1 MRNLLTT
8 SIRALM
14 ATATMLLLIGRAEA
28 QNITA
33 YRYWF
38 NDDIAN
44 LVNVPITATPNMNTS
59 ISFNSAALPVG
70 YHLVTVQFKDA
81 DAHWS
86 SPYTSVFSQKGGTV
100 TALQYW
106 FDDATASAILHPITP
121 TANLDLS
128 VALDASALPLGL
140 HHMTLRGKDD
150 RGQWSVPYTT
160 MITRGGGR
168 ITGYEYWI
176 DDQVDDRV
184 MNTIGPADVVD
195 LISDLPLN
203 TSPGDYTFT
212 IRFRD
217 EAEGWSV
224 PVTTT
229 VAVYVGIEELPGVSS
244 ILLFPNPVQDQ
255 LTLRLDASISASY
268 DVSILDATGRVV
280 AAPTNWQVAGLTHR
294 SWDTASLA
302 PGTYTIRITNGDR
315 AAHLPFIKQ

>member
-1 MRNLLTT
+1 MRNLLNISLRAGMVTAIAAILTGTT
-8 SIRALM
+8 D
-14 ATATMLLLIGRAEA
+14 A

-38 NDDIAN
+38 DDDIAN
-44 LVNVPITATPNMNTS
+44 LVNVPVTATPDMNTT
-59 ISFNSAALPVG
+59 ISFNSASLAIG

-86 SPYTSVFSQKGGTV
+86 SPYTSVFSQKGATL
-100 TALQYW
+100 TELQYW
-106 FDDATASAILHPITP
+106 FDDATATATQLPVTP
-121 TANLDLS
+121 SANLNLS
-128 VALDASALPLGL
+128 ADLDASALSLGL
-140 HHMTLRGKDD
+140 HQVTLRGKDA
-150 RGQWSVPYTT
+150 RGEWSVPYTT
-160 MITRGGGR
+160 MITRGGGQ

-176 DDQVDDRV
+176 NDQVADRV

-203 TSPGDYTFT
+203 TPPGDHTFT

-224 PVTTT
+224 PITTT
-229 VAVYVGIEELPGVSS
+229 VAVYMGIEELPGVNS

-255 LTLRLDASISASY
+255 LTLRLDASVSSAY
-268 DVSILDATGRVV
+268 DVSIFDATGRMV
-280 AAPTNWQVAGLTHR
+280 AAPTHWQVAGLVHR
-294 SWDTASLA
+294 SWDTAALA